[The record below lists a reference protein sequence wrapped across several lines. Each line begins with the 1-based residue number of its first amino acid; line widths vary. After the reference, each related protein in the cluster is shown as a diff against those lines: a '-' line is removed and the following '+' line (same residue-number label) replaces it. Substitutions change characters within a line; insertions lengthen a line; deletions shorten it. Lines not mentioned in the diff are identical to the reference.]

1 MCLDLLESLV
11 LVVLCRLDRSLMG
24 STVWATSSL
33 ATTASFSARLV
44 AWRTLSFDELDIL
57 DVHRRRVRVRTLYIY
72 IERILVVELS

>member
-11 LVVLCRLDRSLMG
+11 LVVLCRLDRGLMV

-33 ATTASFSARLV
+33 ATTASFSARVV
-44 AWRTLSFDELDIL
+44 AWRTLSFDELDIF